1 MCETWF
7 STRMQ
12 PPLAGMFSPPT
23 HSCFVV
29 ATNPALTMG
38 SAITHAQLRFSCILR
53 TTTCAG
59 YSVGDL
65 TGSG

>member
-12 PPLAGMFSPPT
+12 LPLGDVLPT
-23 HSCFVV
+23 TRAVVV
-29 ATNPALTMG
+29 ATNPAPDDG

-59 YSVGDL
+59 YSW
-65 TGSG
+65 SEA